1 MRHPES
7 DVHMSL
13 GDYGSAATIAA
24 LVLQSLT
31 IAAGGLIAYGRLSE
45 TIRMNR
51 ESSKD
56 AIQDLKADVASV
68 KREVKD
74 DIAEVKR
81 DVRDMRN
88 RLWPNAWNRPR
99 NP

>member
-1 MRHPES
+1 MT
-7 DVHMSL
+7 L
-13 GDYGSAATIAA
+13 GDFGSAATIAA
-24 LVLQSLT
+24 LILQSLS

-45 TIRMNR
+45 TIRANR
-51 ESSKD
+51 ERTKE
-56 AIQDLKADVASV
+56 AIDDLKGDVANV